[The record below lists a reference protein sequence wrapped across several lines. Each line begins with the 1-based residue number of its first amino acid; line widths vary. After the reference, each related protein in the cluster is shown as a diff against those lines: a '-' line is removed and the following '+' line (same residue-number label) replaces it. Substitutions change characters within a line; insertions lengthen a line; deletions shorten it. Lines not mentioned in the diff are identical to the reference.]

1 QDGGVYDM
9 DNLRVL
15 TPKHHID
22 IHRGK

>member
-1 QDGGVYDM
+1 YDM